1 MATSPHCHGYLGTT
15 CNCQCVSLTD
25 NTQSIPHKQKTS
37 FSVWGKEKKKMGE
50 EERDM
55 LVKENERRKEK
66 QGEEKNRRW
75 ERRRET

>member
-1 MATSPHCHGYLGTT
+1 
-15 CNCQCVSLTD
+15 
-25 NTQSIPHKQKTS
+25 
-37 FSVWGKEKKKMGE
+37 MGE